1 MINSILLLQ
10 LVASVGMAAVI
21 WFVQIA
27 HYPLHFHV
35 PADASAA
42 YQQSHMYRVTFIVGP
57 LMLTETIAATWLLFL
72 PLPCELADLAWIG
85 FILVVLVWIS
95 TAVWQVPCH
104 RRLEVGRDEK
114 ALRKLILTN
123 WVRTALWTARSVVA
137 CAMVWPL
144 LSGTTT
150 L

>member
-1 MINSILLLQ
+1 MISSILLLQ

-27 HYPLHFHV
+27 HYPLHYHV
-35 PADASAA
+35 PADAFAA
-42 YQQSHMYRVTFIVGP
+42 YQRSHMYRVTFIVAP
-57 LMLTETIAATWLLFL
+57 LMLAETIAAAWLLFL
-72 PLPCELADLAWIG
+72 PLPCELVDLAWIG
-85 FILVVLVWIS
+85 ITLVVLLWIS

-104 RRLEVGRDEK
+104 RRLEIGRDER
-114 ALRKLILTN
+114 ALRTLIHTN
-123 WVRTALWTARSVVA
+123 WIRTTLWTARSVVA

>member
-35 PADASAA
+35 PADAFAA